1 MGYREFSS
9 DTAMRDNAL
18 NRERVTRSELLEAL
32 RREGHSSLTNVRF
45 AVLETDGTITIVSR
59 AGESSS

>member
-18 NRERVTRSELLEAL
+18 NREQVTRSELLEAL